1 MKTEGLIG
9 IIVLGLMCLVGIT
22 LIFLDSSIPILAAI
36 VLGAIFSLF
45 VFLGKEKKTV
55 KLKDNRMNDNLKNE
69 FRIIAQSAENAVKT
83 ANDIKEELY
92 ILKKLNNKYVAS
104 VKSKR
109 FHRAECRLAKNINE
123 NNKVYF
129 SNKIDALKNGFVQ
142 CRTREI

>member
-45 VFLGKEKKTV
+45 VFLGKEKKIV
-55 KLKDNRMNDNLKNE
+55 KLKENRMNDNLKNE

-109 FHRAECRLAKNINE
+109 FHRAECRLAKSISE

-129 SNKIDALKNGFVQ
+129 SNKIDALKHGFVQ

>member
-1 MKTEGLIG
+1 MKIEGLIG

-22 LIFLDSSIPILAAI
+22 LIFLDSSIPILAVI

-45 VFLGKEKKTV
+45 IFLEKEKKIV
-55 KLKDNRMNDNLKNE
+55 KRKENRINDSLKNE

-109 FHRAECRLAKNINE
+109 FHRAECRLAKSISE

-129 SNKIDALKNGFVQ
+129 SNKIDALKHGFVQ